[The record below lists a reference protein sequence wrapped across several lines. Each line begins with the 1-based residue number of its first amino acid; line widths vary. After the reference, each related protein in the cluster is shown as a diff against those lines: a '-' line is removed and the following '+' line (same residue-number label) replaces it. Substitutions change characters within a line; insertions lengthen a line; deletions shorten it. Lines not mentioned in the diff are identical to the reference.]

1 MKKIGISIAVAVV
14 AAIIL
19 TVGLLIASLKKL
31 NSTECNLI
39 DKFLLYLNLF
49 NLVFILKSGY

>member
-31 NSTECNLI
+31 NSTECNLYLI
-39 DKFLLYLNLF
+39 DNFFNIQIYL
-49 NLVFILKSGY
+49 I